1 MRIFLDTAN
10 IDQIRQA
17 AKLGIISG
25 VTTNPSLVS
34 KEATAD
40 YETVVKTICSI
51 ITGPETS
58 VSVEV
63 LAEDVESMI
72 KEAQTKASW
81 APNVTIKIPA
91 TAAGLQATSILSKEN
106 IDVNMTL
113 CFSVNQALL
122 GALAG
127 ATYVSSFV
135 GRLDDVGHD
144 GMQLV
149 KDIVDVFKCYQL
161 STRVIA
167 ASIRHPLHCVA
178 AARAGAHIA
187 TVPYNVLMQM
197 INHPLTD
204 VGVSRFLAD
213 WKKVSQKSQLK

>member
-10 IDQIRQA
+10 IEQIRKG
-17 AKLGIISG
+17 AKLGIVSG
-25 VTTNPSLVS
+25 VTTNPSLVA
-34 KEATAD
+34 KESTAD

-63 LAEDVESMI
+63 LTEDTQSMI
-72 KEAQTKASW
+72 EEARIKASW

-91 TAAGLQATSILSKEN
+91 TAAGLEAISTLSKEK
-106 IDVNMTL
+106 IKINMTL

-127 ATYVSSFV
+127 AAYVSPFV

-144 GMQLV
+144 GMEVV
-149 KDIVDVFKCYQL
+149 KDIVEVYKKYDYIATQ
-161 STRVIA
+161 VIA

-204 VGVSRFLAD
+204 VGIARFLAD
-213 WKKVSQKSQLK
+213 WKRVSKQ

>member
-10 IDQIRQA
+10 IEQIRKG
-17 AKLGIISG
+17 AKLGIVSG
-25 VTTNPSLVS
+25 VTTNPSLVA
-34 KEATAD
+34 KESTAD

-63 LAEDVESMI
+63 LTEDTQSMI
-72 KEAQTKASW
+72 EEARIKASW

-91 TAAGLQATSILSKEN
+91 TAAGLEAISTLSKEK
-106 IDVNMTL
+106 IKINMTL

-127 ATYVSSFV
+127 ATYVSPFV
-135 GRLDDVGHD
+135 GRLDDAGHD
-144 GMQLV
+144 GMEVV
-149 KDIVDVFKCYQL
+149 KDIVEVYKKYDYIATQ
-161 STRVIA
+161 VIA

-204 VGVSRFLAD
+204 VGISRFLAD
-213 WKKVSQKSQLK
+213 WKRVSKQ